1 MWDYTDKVKDHFL
14 NPRNV
19 GIIDDA
25 DGVGDVGN
33 IQCGDA
39 LKLTFKLDDQQHI
52 ADAKFQTFGCASAIA
67 SSSALTEIVKGMAL
81 DEAAQVTDDDI
92 AAYLGGLPE
101 EKMHCSVMGREAL
114 EKAIAYHRR
123 GGAEEQEQEGEIVCT
138 CFGVTDK
145 TIERTIRE
153 HALTTVDQVTHY
165 CKAGGGCGS
174 CVEQIE
180 QMLEQLGEG
189 EPEQAKPEAPPS
201 EAKPL
206 TNIQRMRMVE
216 EVLATEVC
224 PSLRHDG
231 GDVELIDV
239 DGKTIRVA
247 LRGSCKGCAAAGA
260 TLKGF
265 IEQKL
270 REHVESDIVVEEVED

>member
-1 MWDYTDKVKDHFL
+1 MWDYTAKLKDHFL

-19 GIIDDA
+19 GVIADP

-39 LKLTFKLDDQQHI
+39 LKLTFKLDDEERI
-52 ADAKFQTFGCASAIA
+52 ADVKFQTFGCASAIA
-67 SSSALTEIVKGMAL
+67 SSSALTEMVKGMPLA
-81 DEAAQVTDDDI
+81 DAAEVTDDDI

-114 EKAIAYHRR
+114 EKAVAYYRS
-123 GGAEEQEQEGEIVCT
+123 GGVQAAEQEGEIICT

-145 TIERTIRE
+145 TIERTIWE
-153 HALTTVDQVTHY
+153 HELTTIQQVTHF
-165 CKAGGGCGS
+165 CKAGGGCGG
-174 CVEQIE
+174 CTTEIQKLIDRVGGAAPE
-180 QMLEQLGEG
+180 LE
-189 EPEQAKPEAPPS
+189 EPKPAAP
-201 EAKPL
+201 ARPL
-206 TNIQRMRMVE
+206 TNIQRMRLVE
-216 EVLATEVC
+216 EVLATEVG

-239 DGKTIRVA
+239 DGKTIKVA
-247 LRGSCKGCAAAGA
+247 LRGQCKGCSASAV

-270 REHVESDIVVEEVED
+270 RELVEEDIVVEEVED